1 MTSAQ
6 LKAFYAV
13 AKFGSFTLAAQ
24 HLSLTQPAIS
34 DHIKKLE
41 VSYGTALFRRVAK
54 GVKLTDIGA
63 KLFAIAE
70 RHSETESE
78 AKLLLSQ
85 AKELE
90 AGELAL
96 GADAAVHIMPHLAIF
111 RSQHPKIGI
120 KFVSG
125 NTNQL
130 IANLKDYTI
139 DFAIVAMLP
148 ADETISAL
156 HLGTQKI
163 VAIVSAKSTLAK
175 RKSLTL
181 RELAHRTIIVREHG
195 SITRSITM
203 NALQKLSLIPSQ
215 IIEAETRETSQELV
229 AQDLGFALVP
239 KAEITPDPRIVAITL
254 ADCDEEMSEW
264 LLCLKA
270 RQNLRIIQAFLG
282 TVTNLSIS
290 VAKRQAKPDNQR
302 ESEGKRK

>member
-13 AKFGSFTLAAQ
+13 AKFGSFTLAAR

-41 VSYGTALFRRVAK
+41 VNYGTALFIRVAK

-78 AKLLLSQ
+78 ARLLLSQ

-90 AGELAL
+90 AGELLL
-96 GADAAVHIMPHLAIF
+96 GVDAAVHIIPHLAKF
-111 RSQHPKIGI
+111 RAQHPKIGI

-125 NTNQL
+125 NTDQL
-130 IANLKDYTI
+130 LVNLRDYTI

-148 ADETISAL
+148 EDETISAL

-163 VAIVSAKSTLAK
+163 VAIVSAKSALAK
-175 RKSLTL
+175 RKTLTL
-181 RELAHRTIIVREHG
+181 RELANRTIIVRERG

-203 NALQKLSLIPSQ
+203 NTLRKSSLIPSQ
-215 IIEAETRETSQELV
+215 VIEAETRETSQELV
-229 AQDLGFALVP
+229 AQDFGFALVP
-239 KAEITPDPRIVAITL
+239 KAEITPDPRIVAKTL
-254 ADCDEEMSEW
+254 TDCDEEMNEW

-270 RQNLRIIQAFLG
+270 RQNLRLIQAFLG
-282 TVTNLSIS
+282 TVTNQSIS
-290 VAKRQAKPDNQR
+290 VAKRHYRPDT
-302 ESEGKRK
+302 E